1 MVNAKAQEAVQKSLD
16 SVTGD
21 KSTGVAG
28 LVLHT
33 VKGTQ
38 SCGPTLQLT
47 SSGWLC

>member
-28 LVLHT
+28 LVFVAVET
-33 VKGTQ
+33 YGDE
-38 SCGPTLQLT
+38 
-47 SSGWLC
+47 